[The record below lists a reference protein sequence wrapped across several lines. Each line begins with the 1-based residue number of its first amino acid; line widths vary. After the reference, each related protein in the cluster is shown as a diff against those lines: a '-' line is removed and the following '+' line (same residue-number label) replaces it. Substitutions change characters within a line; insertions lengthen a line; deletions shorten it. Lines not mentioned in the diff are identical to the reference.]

1 MLRRSIVKAV
11 QTHARRSHSSNAL
24 SFARKTTSSS
34 SSGGN
39 YLLLGA
45 FAGFVQLKLAHD
57 SYAQCERAQLAPP
70 EAPKIAAIVAKKT
83 DSMVEQARE
92 LLSSM
97 LQFMRYLARILTFA
111 MYGAP
116 LTALLPVA
124 WFLGKNIESKESM
137 E

>member
-45 FAGFVQLKLAHD
+45 FAGLVQLKLAHD

-70 EAPKIAAIVAKKT
+70 VPEAPKIAAIVANGGAAR
-83 DSMVEQARE
+83 SSIEQ
-92 LLSSM
+92 
-97 LQFMRYLARILTFA
+97 
-111 MYGAP
+111 
-116 LTALLPVA
+116 
-124 WFLGKNIESKESM
+124 
-137 E
+137 